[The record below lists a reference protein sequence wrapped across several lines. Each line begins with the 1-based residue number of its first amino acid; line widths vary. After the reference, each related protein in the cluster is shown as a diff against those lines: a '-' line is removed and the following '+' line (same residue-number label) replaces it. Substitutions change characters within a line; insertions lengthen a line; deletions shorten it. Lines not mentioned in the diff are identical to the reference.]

1 MGVKMNEIAAI
12 PIFVK
17 VAEAGGFASAARQLG
32 LTNSAVSKRISNLE
46 AHLGTQLFHRTTR
59 SISLTEAGEVYLAH
73 AVQALGSAR
82 EAEDAV
88 TALQGKPV
96 GQLRV
101 CAPVSFGILHIAP
114 LMAGFLQN
122 HPGITL
128 DLVMDDRVV
137 DLVDSGFDMAIR
149 AGKLEDSSLISR
161 RLTDVRSVI
170 VASPNY
176 LKAHE
181 PIELPEDLLQHNC
194 LRYTYSRDPMEWV
207 FYGPLGEKKVK
218 TKGSLSINNSQ
229 ALCTALVEGLG
240 VGRLPTFI
248 ASPHIK
254 SGRLKTLLSDYA
266 LPEQALF
273 AVFPERRHIPAKV
286 RAFTEYL
293 VDCIGGDVAYWDK

>member
-1 MGVKMNEIAAI
+1 MNEIAAI
-12 PIFVK
+12 PVFVK
-17 VAEAGGFASAARQLG
+17 VTEAGGFAAAARQLG

-88 TALQGKPV
+88 TSLQSKPV
-96 GQLRV
+96 GKLRV
-101 CAPVSFGILHIAP
+101 CAPVSFGILHFAP
-114 LMAGFLQN
+114 LIADFLQN

-128 DLVMDDRVV
+128 DLVMDDRAV

-176 LKAHE
+176 LIAHE
-181 PIELPEDLLQHNC
+181 SIKQPEDLLHHNC
-194 LRYTYSRDPMEWV
+194 LHYTYSRDPMEWV
-207 FYGPLGEKKVK
+207 FHGPLGEKKVK
-218 TKGSLSINNSQ
+218 TKGSLGINNSQ
-229 ALCTALVEGLG
+229 ALCTALVDGLG
-240 VGRLPTFI
+240 VGRLPTFV
-248 ASPHIK
+248 ARPHIR
-254 SGRLKTLLSDYA
+254 SGRLTTLLSDYS
-266 LPEQALF
+266 LPEQALY

-286 RAFTEYL
+286 RALTEYL
-293 VDCIGGDVAYWDK
+293 VDRIGGEVAYWDK

>member
-1 MGVKMNEIAAI
+1 MNEIAAI
-12 PIFVK
+12 PVFVK
-17 VAEAGGFASAARQLG
+17 VSEAGGFAAAARQLG
-32 LTNSAVSKRISNLE
+32 LTNSAVSKRISKLE

-59 SISLTEAGEVYLAH
+59 SISLTEAGEVYFAH

-88 TALQGKPV
+88 TSLQGKPV

-101 CAPVSFGILHIAP
+101 CVPVSFGILHIAP
-114 LMAGFLQN
+114 LMARFLQN
-122 HPGITL
+122 HPGISL

-181 PIELPEDLLQHNC
+181 SIKQPEDLLHHNC
-194 LRYTYSRDPMEWV
+194 LHYTYSRDPMEWV
-207 FYGPLGEKKVK
+207 FHGPLGEQKVK
-218 TKGSLSINNSQ
+218 TKGSLGINNSQ
-229 ALCTALVEGLG
+229 ALCTALVDGLG
-240 VGRLPTFI
+240 VGRLPTFV

-254 SGRLKTLLSDYA
+254 SGRLTTLLSDYS
-266 LPEQALF
+266 LPEQAVY

-286 RAFTEYL
+286 RALTEYL
-293 VDCIGGDVAYWDK
+293 VDRIGGDVAYWDN